1 MAFINAKIETLIRYL
16 GMIFLFIAIPF
27 TIISDYTLM
36 NNSFIFL
43 LYIMSFFL
51 WFLFFLLSK
60 FAIDLII
67 NNEIL
72 FQKLLIIFTCIMGIV
87 SILLIILLMEVGLVI
102 LYLIRT
108 ISIIMLIC
116 CWNFSLSIFKRKK
129 YIFII
134 SGVIYLLLTLI
145 IDIFFLNINEFLD
158 IFVFENFFG
167 IFSILL
173 TLIGIIFIILG
184 ELRMKKKGLLNY
196 I

>member
-1 MAFINAKIETLIRYL
+1 MAFINAKIETLVRYL
-16 GMIFLFIAIPF
+16 GMIFLFIAIPI
-27 TIISDYTLM
+27 TIISDYILM
-36 NNSFIFL
+36 NNSFIFI
-43 LYIMSFFL
+43 LYSISFFL

-102 LYLIRT
+102 LYLIQT
-108 ISIIMLIC
+108 ISIIMLIY
-116 CWNFSLSIFKRKK
+116 CWNFSLSIFKKKK
-129 YIFII
+129 YIFIL
-134 SGVIYLLLTLI
+134 SGVVYLILTLI
-145 IDIFFLNINEFLD
+145 FDISSLSINELSE

-167 IFSILL
+167 IFSVLL
-173 TLIGIIFIILG
+173 TLIGIILIILA

-196 I
+196 T

>member
-72 FQKLLIIFTCIMGIV
+72 LQKLLIIFTCIMGIV